1 MHCTFI
7 WQLEDV
13 GAEVFFF
20 FSFGAEVLFVIG
32 KLIFQNSLC
41 CGSWFL
47 SSGPGNET
55 LEDSP

>member
-13 GAEVFFF
+13 
-20 FSFGAEVLFVIG
+20 GAEVLFVIG

-41 CGSWFL
+41 RGSWFL